1 MSNSENYSD
10 ESIYSNG
17 GGSSGDKAD
26 SERVEVYYKDMKEIL
41 FMMKTFNPYKY
52 ESEKEISN
60 RVPRAQRVNFRASF
74 SSLFCFLELAAILL

>member
-52 ESEKEISN
+52 NLRKKYLVGS
-60 RVPRAQRVNFRASF
+60 PGAQRVNFRASF
-74 SSLFCFLELAAILL
+74 SSLFS